1 MDGGRHRDVVVIGAS
16 AGGVEALRIVA
27 SGLNARL
34 KASIYVVLHL
44 PRSGPHALPAILTR
58 SGPLHAFPAIDDQVG
73 RPGVIYVAP
82 PDHHLLL
89 GPNGRMRL
97 STDIA
102 VNGHRP
108 SVDAL
113 FRSAAEV
120 RGERVIAVVLSGA
133 GSDGAEGLAAVIEA
147 GGAAIIQDPTDA
159 QHPSMPEAALSL
171 VPAAWVCRA
180 DTIGD
185 MINDL
190 VTAPGETLREQGG

>member
-16 AGGVEALRIVA
+16 AGGVEALRVVA
-27 SGLNARL
+27 AGLNARL
-34 KASIYVVLHL
+34 VASVYVVLHL
-44 PRSGPHALPAILTR
+44 PRSGPHALQAILSR
-58 SGPLHAFPAIDDQVG
+58 SGPLRAVAAVDDQVG

-89 GPNGRMRL
+89 GSNGRMRL
-97 STDIA
+97 TRDIA

-113 FRSAAEV
+113 FRSAAEG

-133 GSDGAEGLAAVIEA
+133 GSDGAAGLAAVVEA
-147 GGAAIIQDPTDA
+147 GGAAIIQDPADA
-159 QHPSMPEAALSL
+159 QHPSMPEQALSL